1 MNNNTESKNKGQYMP
16 PSQSNNAVPRTA
28 SVQTGD
34 SSAKAKLPVPV
45 IAGVVGLVFIAGIL
59 YMVMNRSN
67 DGGSAKTGQPGQ
79 ISPQV
84 EKIIPTLDATRPALS
99 FSSAAGTTGL
109 RANEEIKV
117 SIKGN
122 SQGADIYGY
131 DLLFP
136 YDKNLF
142 EITQVKS
149 LVEGFDIVRHDRGD
163 YYAIT
168 GFKIPSQTNPTPFND
183 TDIIELT
190 VVAKRPGTVYIE
202 LMPERGK
209 ETSKFVDKDIKI
221 IQPQIQPIKLEI
233 Q

>member
-1 MNNNTESKNKGQYMP
+1 MP
-16 PSQSNNAVPRTA
+16 PTQSNNTAPKDVPKPA
-28 SVQTGD
+28 SASPRPATVQSGD
-34 SSAKAKLPVPV
+34 TSKKSKLPVPV
-45 IAGVVGLVFIAGIL
+45 IAGVVGLVFIAGLL
-59 YMVMNRSN
+59 YMVMNRNNSGN
-67 DGGSAKTGQPGQ
+67 SANSGQQGTPVQ
-79 ISPQV
+79 QP
-84 EKIIPTLDATRPALS
+84 EKIIPTLDMTKPALS
-99 FSSAAGTTGL
+99 FNSAAGTTGL
-109 RANEEIKV
+109 RANTEIKV
-117 SIKGN
+117 NIKGN

-183 TDIIELT
+183 TEIIELT
-190 VVAKRPGTVYIE
+190 VVAKRPGTIYIE

-209 ETSKFVDKDIKI
+209 ESSKFVDKDIKI